1 MNPVQ
6 EPGAPKTPF
15 SYWKLFVS
23 TFIISAFTV
32 GGGFVIVPLLKSK
45 FVDEYGWIGDD
56 EALDLV
62 AIAQSAP
69 GVVAAN
75 AAIILGYRMGG
86 FRGTAVALFAT
97 VLPPLI
103 TLTIISYF
111 YEAFKTNLYVR
122 ILLKGMQCGVS
133 AVLVNVLLGLVA
145 RQVKKRLVLPLVIMA
160 GSFTAS
166 VFFHVNVME
175 IILAD
180 AVIGL
185 LLMRDPVYN

>member
-1 MNPVQ
+1 
-6 EPGAPKTPF
+6 
-15 SYWKLFVS
+15 
-23 TFIISAFTV
+23 
-32 GGGFVIVPLLKSK
+32 
-45 FVDEYGWIGDD
+45 
-56 EALDLV
+56 
-62 AIAQSAP
+62 
-69 GVVAAN
+69 
-75 AAIILGYRMGG
+75 
-86 FRGTAVALFAT
+86 
-97 VLPPLI
+97 
-103 TLTIISYF
+103 
-111 YEAFKTNLYVR
+111 
-122 ILLKGMQCGVS
+122 MQCGVS